1 MFVVF
6 FMMWVIFNGQWTTEI
21 ALLGL
26 FLCAALYLFTWK
38 FMGHGPRQEWS
49 AVKRL
54 PRALAYARTLL
65 VEIFKANIHVMHFIL
80 TPKYEVEPELRGF
93 QTRLRS
99 DTARAVLA
107 DSITLTPG
115 TITVQV
121 EGDRFLVHCLDKTL
135 GEGLEDSDFERR
147 LLEMEGH
154 Q

>member
-38 FMGHGPRQEWS
+38 FMGYGPRQEWS

-93 QTRLRS
+93 KTKLRY

-147 LLEMEGH
+147 LLEMEGR

>member
-6 FMMWVIFNGQWTTEI
+6 FVMWVIFNGQWTTEI

-38 FMGHGPRQEWS
+38 FMDYGPRQEWQ
-49 AVKRL
+49 AFKRL
-54 PRALAYARTLL
+54 PRALAYAWTLL

-80 TPKYEVEPELRGF
+80 SPKYEVEPELVGF
-93 QTRLRS
+93 KTKLDS
-99 DTARAVLA
+99 ETSRAVLA

-121 EGDRFLVHCLDKTL
+121 EDDRFLVHCLDKTL

-147 LLEMEGH
+147 LLKLEGKH
-154 Q
+154 